1 MALKKARELHIGGQQ
16 ARIERAVQR
25 TRDTKQARHGRKREL
40 QADARRGKR
49 IGREQYG
56 QCCQQRRRRVVLP
69 PEQRRKKH
77 QRRHE
82 RRAQHR
88 RAASGHDDKHNH
100 HRQADDGCHAPVAGE
115 QTQKAQQKRQMQT
128 GNRDR
133 VHDTG
138 RAERNVQI
146 LRVERGFIAEHER
159 LRKRQHIRREGGL
172 RARFERLGDGFR
184 PVEPAAAPDAGA
196 HERFVPH
203 AADEVYALG
212 NVGVRLLPVAQRGW
226 AELHVRRDLVAGAQR
241 SGVRI
246 GDVEPRLAV
255 GHVRACEQGGQPIAA
270 RIGDGILRHARRD
283 RLHIAGNVLRGRQ
296 AQGRRRSVPP
306 EANGY
311 RQQRG
316 HDPAARLPREQQRHE
331 REHDCRERT
340 GQHPARRQQ
349 KMRQKDRS
357 RKSACAVC
365 QLSHARSPLY
375 LWGHY
380 KQKRRPEQVPP
391 PNFVAFTAASRPSAR
406 RRGRGSAG
414 DARSGR
420 HRRHSW
426 R

>member
-1 MALKKARELHIGGQQ
+1 MLAA
-16 ARIERAVQR
+16 A
-25 TRDTKQARHGRKREL
+25 
-40 QADARRGKR
+40 KR

-100 HRQADDGCHAPVAGE
+100 HRQADDGRHAPVAGE
-115 QTQKAQQKRQMQT
+115 QTQKAQQKRQMQA

-184 PVEPAAAPDAGA
+184 PVEPAVAPDAGA
-196 HERFVPH
+196 RERFVPH

-226 AELHVRRDLVAGAQR
+226 AELHVRRDLIAGAQR

-270 RIGDGILRHARRD
+270 RICDRILRHARRD

-306 EANGY
+306 EADGC

-340 GQHPARRQQ
+340 EQHPARRQQ

-375 LWGHY
+375 LLGHY

-406 RRGRGSAG
+406 RRGRESAG

-420 HRRHSW
+420 HRRRSW